1 MAFGPITS
9 WETVETVTDF
19 IFLGFKITMD
29 GDCSHEIQRHLL
41 LDRKAMTNL
50 QSTLKSKN
58 RDSTLP
64 TKIHLVNAMIF
75 SSGHGWM
82 WEVDHKE
89 GWKKVKAVQWY
100 PTLCNPMDYTV
111 HGILLARMLQWVA
124 IPFSRES
131 SQPRSPTL
139 QVDSLPAEPPGKHKR
154 RLSTEEL
161 MLLNCGAG
169 EDSWG
174 SLG

>member
-1 MAFGPITS
+1 MTTKTFNLLIRLLFQARNGLSQQLHLI
-9 WETVETVTDF
+9 
-19 IFLGFKITMD
+19 GFWSNI
-29 GDCSHEIQRHLL
+29 
-41 LDRKAMTNL
+41 MTNL

-161 MLLNCGAG
+161 MLLNCGVG